1 MTAIQA
7 NTTINEHTT
16 SGRLAVQTLQGHLR
30 MHAGGKEFD
39 MPAGRLVAIDQAVP
53 YDIHAIEDSAMLLFI
68 AWPEEED

>member
-1 MTAIQA
+1 
-7 NTTINEHTT
+7 
-16 SGRLAVQTLQGHLR
+16 LQGHLR